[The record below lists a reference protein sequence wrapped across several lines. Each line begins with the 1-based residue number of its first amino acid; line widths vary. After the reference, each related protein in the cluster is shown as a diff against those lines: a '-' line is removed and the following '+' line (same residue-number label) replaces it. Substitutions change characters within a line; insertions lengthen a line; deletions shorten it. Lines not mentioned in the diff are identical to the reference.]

1 MKKNYLLFGFIAIL
15 LAAGVFV
22 SCNNDENE
30 DEYLPVSP
38 VVLDVTQVPYAKLS
52 DYHFFD
58 EGELNELKPSYK
70 VLPYRPASELFTDYA
85 HKKRFVWMP
94 SGTKATF
101 NGNDN
106 TLEFSVGA
114 VLIKNFYYDD
124 VLPNHEQKIIE
135 TRILIK
141 KREAEFDDAGN
152 PVDSGWEP
160 YVYIWNEEQTE
171 AFLDTELQGSF
182 IPLTFM
188 HDGQQKDAYYKIP
201 ADTECRTC
209 HKINVNQTLN
219 GEIVI
224 PIGVKPQNLNNVY
237 DYGTSQRNQ
246 LEKWVAEGYLDSNI
260 PANILSTVDYKDTS
274 KSLEQRARSYIDINC
289 AHCHRL
295 GGHCDYV
302 HMRFNYS
309 NPDLEVFG
317 VCMTP
322 TFNLDNL
329 PYVINAGDAA
339 NSEIIHRMNS
349 IDGSVMMPFIGRSI
363 VHEEGVQLMTD
374 WINSMDTHCE

>member
-1 MKKNYLLFGFIAIL
+1 MKKNYLLLCFVAIILGAGIFI
-15 LAAGVFV
+15 
-22 SCNNDENE
+22 SCNHDDNE

-58 EGELNELKPSYK
+58 GGELKELSPSYK

-94 SGTKATF
+94 QGTKATF

-106 TLEFSVGA
+106 TLEFPVGA

-124 VLPNHEQKIIE
+124 VLPDHTTKIIE

-141 KREAEFDDAGN
+141 KREPQYNDDGDEIN
-152 PVDSGWEP
+152 SGWEP
-160 YVYIWNEEQTE
+160 YVYIWNDEQTE
-171 AFLDTELQGSF
+171 AFLDTEQQGVFVPVS
-182 IPLTFM
+182 FM
-188 HDGQQKDAYYKIP
+188 HNGQQKDAFYKIP

-209 HKINVNQTLN
+209 HKINLNETLN

-224 PIGVKPQNLNNVY
+224 PVGVKPQNLNYVY

-246 LEKWVAEGYLDSNI
+246 LEKWVAEGYLENNI
-260 PANILSTVDYKDTS
+260 PATILSTVDYNDTS
-274 KSLEQRARSYIDINC
+274 KPLELRARSYMDINC
-289 AHCHRL
+289 AHCHRQ

-302 HMRFNYS
+302 NVRFNFS
-309 NPDLEVFG
+309 NSDPETVG
-317 VCMTP
+317 ICATP
-322 TFNLDNL
+322 LFNVDNL

-339 NSEIIHRMNS
+339 NSEIIHRIS
-349 IDGSVMMPFIGRSI
+349 STDGSVMMPFIGRSI

-374 WINSMDTHCE
+374 WINSMQNHCN

>member
-1 MKKNYLLFGFIAIL
+1 MKKNYLLLCFVAIILGAGIFI
-15 LAAGVFV
+15 
-22 SCNNDENE
+22 SCNHDDNE

-58 EGELNELKPSYK
+58 GGELKELSPSYK

-94 SGTKATF
+94 QGTKATF

-106 TLEFSVGA
+106 TLEFPVGA

-124 VLPNHEQKIIE
+124 VLPDHTTKIIE

-141 KREAEFDDAGN
+141 KREPQYNDDGDEIN
-152 PVDSGWEP
+152 SGWEP
-160 YVYIWNEEQTE
+160 YVYIWNDAQTE
-171 AFLDTELQGSF
+171 AFLDTEQQGVFVPVS
-182 IPLTFM
+182 FM
-188 HDGQQKDAYYKIP
+188 HNGQQKDAFYKIP

-209 HKINVNQTLN
+209 HKINLNETLN

-224 PIGVKPQNLNNVY
+224 PVGVKPQNLNYVY

-246 LEKWVAEGYLDSNI
+246 LEKWVAEGYLENNI
-260 PANILSTVDYKDTS
+260 PATISSTVDYNDTS
-274 KSLEQRARSYIDINC
+274 KPLELRARSYMDINC
-289 AHCHRL
+289 AHCHRQ

-302 HMRFNYS
+302 NVRFNFS
-309 NPDLEVFG
+309 NSDPETVG
-317 VCMTP
+317 ICATP
-322 TFNLDNL
+322 LFNVDNL
-329 PYVINAGDAA
+329 PYVINAGNAA
-339 NSEIIHRMNS
+339 NSEIIHRIS
-349 IDGSVMMPFIGRSI
+349 STDGSVMMPFIGRSI

-374 WINSMDTHCE
+374 WINSMQNHCN